1 MVKIS
6 MDLFVK
12 KYQPERY
19 EQWLAG
25 RDTGSID
32 HSRPTPEAKE
42 FLGEEEGRCS
52 PSHEPCVEELN
63 TEGERKRSE
72 EICSFLCWLSRFF
85 FFVVL
90 RYMDLNS
97 HSKMLDI
104 KKLIH
109 FLMFC
114 GPSAPHRG

>member
-1 MVKIS
+1 MITSLALIVPSSCLQCSCRKDMVKIS

-25 RDTGSID
+25 QDTGSID

-42 FLGEEEGRCS
+42 FLGEEEGKDS
-52 PSHEPCVEELN
+52 ISHEPCVDELN

-72 EICSFLCWLSRFF
+72 EICSFLRWL
-85 FFVVL
+85 VEQ
-90 RYMDLNS
+90 
-97 HSKMLDI
+97 I
-104 KKLIH
+104 
-109 FLMFC
+109 FLFC
-114 GPSAPHRG
+114 FTVYGFKFPF